1 MSQNK
6 TIQLNKPYISF
17 IFDDCKSSIY
27 TNVLPLFKERNI
39 KGNVALWSGLLD
51 DNIDLSIKEI
61 YDFKDNG
68 WELLSHGFE
77 SSILTES
84 STDEI
89 ATIEIEESRK
99 MFDSYGIH
107 VNGYVPS
114 NNSIP
119 SKFRDILEKNYSFCV
134 CKINNISNESN
145 SNVYNLDRVSI
156 DDVDVGNSPA
166 VTLDEIKSKID
177 DAKENNK
184 LLIFYCHNVGIT
196 DGYGKE
202 YIAKETFI
210 SILDYIISED
220 IKIDT
225 MSNILEECSDIF
237 RANEIKRED
246 IILSNNIIK
255 NPEFAYDMS
264 CWIES
269 KSEKVEHSVLKN
281 YKYNGISID
290 FSKDK
295 PYSYYSISQI
305 LPLSFDTS
313 NWKKSENTKLRL
325 DLPIK
330 SSISNIGKVRITVVG
345 SNEVNN
351 TLFYDKT
358 FTITKYKRNIVDYI
372 YCSDKNIIMN
382 KLNIKI
388 SIVNP
393 SNKDINVIVGKPC
406 LRIYGVPY
414 YNTPKLV
421 EQYNFN
427 DNITFNFNNA
437 EENIV
442 PFYINSFGD
451 TLDNFEWKCS
461 MSGYYKIGGYLA
473 LIAPSEIDNTSLKI
487 CIYKNNEMISQSR
500 YVGKIYNSNFS
511 TFYINDKFIKLNYGD
526 EITIKISSSN
536 KNKTII
542 AHKNESSLIIEQ
554 IV

>member
-1 MSQNK
+1 MLKNK
-6 TIQLNKPYISF
+6 VIQLNKPYVSF

-39 KGNVALWSGLLD
+39 KGNIALWSGLLD
-51 DNIDLSIKEI
+51 DNVDLSIKEI

-68 WELLSHGFE
+68 WELLSHGY
-77 SSILTES
+77 ES
-84 STDEI
+84 STLTENSTDET

-99 MFDSYGIH
+99 MFDNYGIH

-114 NNSIP
+114 DNSLP
-119 SKFRDILEKNYSFCV
+119 NKFRDILERNYSFCV
-134 CKINNISNESN
+134 RKIKNISNESN

-156 DDVDVGNSPA
+156 DDVDVGNSPI
-166 VTLDEIKSKID
+166 VTLDEIKSKIH

-184 LLIFYCHNVGIT
+184 LLILYCHNVGIT

-202 YIAKETFI
+202 YIAKETLI

-246 IILSNNIIK
+246 IILSNNIIR
-255 NPEFAYDMS
+255 NSEFAYDMS

-295 PYSYYSISQI
+295 PYSYYSISQT

-330 SSISNIGKVRITVVG
+330 SSISNVGKVRITVVG
-345 SNEVNN
+345 SNEVDN

-358 FTITKYKRNIVDYI
+358 ITITKYKRNIVDYI
-372 YCSDKNIIMN
+372 YCSDKNMIIN

-393 SNKDINVIVGKPC
+393 SNKDMNVIVGKPC

-414 YNTPKLV
+414 YNTPKVV
-421 EQYNFN
+421 EQYNLK
-427 DNITFNFNNA
+427 DNVTFNFNNA

-442 PFYINSFGD
+442 PFYINSFGN

-461 MSGYYKIGGYLA
+461 MGGYYKIGGYLA
-473 LIAPSEIDNTSLKI
+473 LIAPSEIDNTNLKI
-487 CIYKNNEMISQSR
+487 CIYKNNNIISQSR

-511 TFYINDKFIKLNYGD
+511 TFYINDKFIKLNHGD
-526 EITIKISSSN
+526 KITIKISSSN

-542 AHKNESSLIIEQ
+542 AHKDESSLIIEQ

>member
-6 TIQLNKPYISF
+6 VIQLNKPYVSF

-39 KGNVALWSGLLD
+39 KGNIALWSGLLD
-51 DNIDLSIKEI
+51 DNVDLSIKEI
-61 YDFKDNG
+61 YDFKDND
-68 WELLSHGFE
+68 WELLSHGYE

-99 MFDSYGIH
+99 MFDNYGIH

-119 SKFRDILEKNYSFCV
+119 SKFRDILEKNYSFCIR
-134 CKINNISNESN
+134 KINNTSNESN
-145 SNVYNLDRVSI
+145 SNVYDLDRVSI
-156 DDVDVGNSPA
+156 DDVDVGNSPT

-177 DAKENNK
+177 NTKENNK

-255 NPEFAYDMS
+255 NSEFAYDMS
-264 CWIES
+264 CWIEN

-281 YKYNGISID
+281 YKYNGLSID
-290 FSKDK
+290 FLENK
-295 PYSYYSISQI
+295 PYSYYSISQT
-305 LPLSFDTS
+305 LPLNFDTI
-313 NWKKSENTKLRL
+313 NWKKSENTRLRL

-330 SSISNIGKVRITVVG
+330 SSVTGIGQIRIIVNGSSN
-345 SNEVNN
+345 SNS
-351 TLFYDKT
+351 TLLYDKT

-372 YCSDKNIIMN
+372 YCSNKNIAIDN
-382 KLNIKI
+382 LNIKM

-393 SNKDINVIVGKPC
+393 SNSSMNIIIGKPC
-406 LRIYGVPY
+406 LRIYDIPY
-414 YNTPKLV
+414 YNTSKII
-421 EQYNFN
+421 EQYNMS
-427 DNITFNFNNA
+427 
-437 EENIV
+437 ENIV
-442 PFYINSFGD
+442 FDFSDTNEKIVPFSINSFGD
-451 TLDNFEWKCS
+451 TLDNFEWECP
-461 MSGYYKIGGYLA
+461 MDGYYKISGYLA
-473 LIAPSEIDNTSLKI
+473 LIAPLKINSTNLKI
-487 CIYKNNEMISQSR
+487 CIYKNDNIISQSR
-500 YVGKIYNSNFS
+500 YIGKIHYNNFS

-526 EITIKISSSN
+526 KITIKISSSN

-542 AHKNESSLIIEQ
+542 AHKDESSLIIEQ